1 MQHWPRIRYDFV
13 QRKPI
18 SKSLYDNNS
27 WYCKSWLGFCNFYL
41 KYSIYWV
48 LKCFKSMSNYFGLA
62 YATDG
67 ISFCVCEWKCVKR
80 RGGSV
85 SSPFSVQLS
94 SSSARTFPARTI
106 PPATQANFGL
116 VLLLVKPTFV
126 STKSWIDFIFPR
138 SHTFSHFIQLFW
150 FLIFWLGCGWAGHG
164 DYWANLRLFQST
176 IPLRATVLHGL
187 GQRPCFL
194 SETIKHR
201 VLLPIKVLSYHL
213 HSEDIS

>member
-1 MQHWPRIRYDFV
+1 
-13 QRKPI
+13 
-18 SKSLYDNNS
+18 
-27 WYCKSWLGFCNFYL
+27 
-41 KYSIYWV
+41 
-48 LKCFKSMSNYFGLA
+48 MSNYFGLA
-62 YATDG
+62 CATDG

-164 DYWANLRLFQST
+164 DYWASSRLFQST
-176 IPLRATVLHGL
+176 TPLRATVLHGL
-187 GQRPCFL
+187 GQRPWSL

-213 HSEDIS
+213 HSEDISSSGTSRNKWITIVARKLSALWGAKFAWAIPLKCFVSHRPTDPFYFFEK